1 MKVRNWENY
10 SQEMF
15 MILSP
20 EHRSFRSQVQ
30 CRAQNWREEAI
41 FPACSGNVILLWQ
54 LKGWLTW
61 QHWERLWTWHHQC
74 WFHDGQ
80 RQYWCFPSGPAG
92 SRPGG
97 ARAEEKGPG
106 GPVWFQQLVCKH
118 EWHILLG
125 TPRKSCRT
133 LKSSWDPVVT
143 FVIWTSKGNITWFY
157 TVWETWTGCNGTVIA
172 INRLLYKELNFME

>member
-1 MKVRNWENY
+1 MKVRSWGKLFTRNIY
-10 SQEMF
+10 DSQSRAPL
-15 MILSP
+15 IQIP
-20 EHRSFRSQVQ
+20 GHKAEHRTGGKRPFSLL
-30 CRAQNWREEAI
+30 AQEI
-41 FPACSGNVILLWQ
+41 FCSNNS
-54 LKGWLTW
+54 KASWLW

-80 RQYWCFPSGPAG
+80 WQYWCFPSGPAG

-125 TPRKSCRT
+125 TPRKSGRT
-133 LKSSWDPVVT
+133 LRSSWDPVVT

-157 TVWETWTGCNGTVIA
+157 IVWETWTDCNETAIA
-172 INRLLYKELNFME
+172 INRLLY